1 MSWQIFSAA
10 TAGAT
15 HEKHLQ
21 KCGDAVCAI
30 QARGY
35 SLCLIADGAGSVS
48 GSEDFAENLVSYV
61 KDIFQEGSWMQ
72 GEKWTPKN
80 ILLHLYESVR
90 GKVSERAFGPGDST
104 LLALLIA
111 DQEAAFLQVGDGFCV
126 VRENGHFQL
135 ISDMDKDAYANETDF
150 IGKTQIPSVK
160 TFNTQDVDFF
170 ALSSDGLTQVALRTK
185 TNQPHIPFF
194 EPFSLFLSE
203 HPSDNEGKKEIE
215 AFLKSDS
222 LRDKVKDDVSLIIGQ
237 RHHD

>member
-90 GKVSERAFGPGDST
+90 SKISKRAFGSGDST
-104 LLALLIA
+104 LLALLIS

-126 VRENGHFQL
+126 VRDKGHFQL
-135 ISDMDKDAYANETDF
+135 ISNVDRDAYANETDF
-150 IGKTQIPSVK
+150 ISKAKTPSVK
-160 TFNTQDVDFF
+160 TFDIPDVNFF
-170 ALSSDGLTQVALRTK
+170 ALSSDGLTQVALNTK

-194 EPFSLFLSE
+194 EPFALFLSDN
-203 HPSDNEGKKEIE
+203 PSESEGKKEIE

-237 RHHD
+237 RHYD